1 MKGKKLLQVIGAV
14 AVINMLSRL
23 IGFFREVVIGYQFGT
38 EEAADSVVAAYTLP
52 NLFYVVVG
60 GAITTAFIS
69 VYTKIDAP
77 LDQKQYLERVFGW
90 LSLVLILFSG
100 GLVLFSEQVIALLF
114 SGMKA
119 ETFQLTTD
127 LFSVMAP
134 ATFFLILSMWFTG
147 ILNVNNRFSWAAA
160 GTLLLNGSFLGI
172 AVIFYPWIGA
182 FAHAWGAL
190 ISAVLMCVF
199 LIYLIRRE
207 KFFTFRLRL
216 NKSPETWRTMKMA
229 GPILLGG
236 ATLQLYFLIHRM
248 FASWLEDGYI
258 AALNYTSKIVQLPQS
273 VLMMAVTTVI
283 YPLLSRKVA
292 AKEEAGISTLYF
304 KGLRMMGLSILPVA
318 VFVIL
323 YAEEIIRVIFQYGN
337 FTEQSTNMA
346 APLLQIL
353 VIGMFF
359 HSANLYVTRF
369 FYAYE
374 RSVFPVIVSLVSV
387 LGINVGIN
395 FLLIDSYGAAGVAW
409 GTSIASICNFGLL
422 LLGTQFMLKLRKAPD
437 VKWGKDIGKLLT
449 LLILFGAVLFG
460 WKSIMTAGGSYIS
473 LLAGAAAAAIIL
485 IILMKVLRFQEIE
498 DITEKVKEK
507 VVKR

>member
-14 AVINMLSRL
+14 AVINLLSRL

-69 VYTKIDAP
+69 VYTKIDDP
-77 LDQKQYLERVFGW
+77 LDQKQYLERIFGW
-90 LSLVLILFSG
+90 LSLLLILFSG

-127 LFSVMAP
+127 LFRVMAP

-172 AVIFYPWIGA
+172 AVVFYPWIGA
-182 FAHAWGAL
+182 FSHAWGAL
-190 ISAVLMCVF
+190 ISAALMCVF

-207 KFFTFRLRL
+207 KFFTFRFRL
-216 NKSPETWRTMKMA
+216 DKSPETWRTIKMA

-304 KGLRMMGLSILPVA
+304 KGLRMMGLTILPVA
-318 VFVIL
+318 IFVIL
-323 YAEEIIRVIFQYGN
+323 YAEEIIRVIFQYGS

-374 RSVFPVIVSLVSV
+374 RSIFPVVVSLVSV

-409 GTSIASICNFGLL
+409 GTSIASIFNFGLL
-422 LLGTQFMLKLRKAPD
+422 LIGTQFMLKLQKAPD
-437 VKWGKDIGKLLT
+437 VHWGKDAGKLLT

-473 LLAGAAAAAIIL
+473 LLAGAAAAAIVL